1 MVIRNSEIS
10 VLNLA
15 RNKYDMPF
23 FVNMESFFEFSFWI
37 SEELV
42 DLEAQL
48 KTKHKARLHP
58 ASSSGR
64 LDGRAL

>member
-15 RNKYDMPF
+15 RNKYDSPF
-23 FVNMESFFEFSFWI
+23 FVNMQSFFEFSFWI

-42 DLEAQL
+42 DLEA
-48 KTKHKARLHP
+48 KFKPKHKGRQQP
-58 ASSSGR
+58 VSSSGR
-64 LDGRAL
+64 LD

>member
-15 RNKYDMPF
+15 RNKYDSPF
-23 FVNMESFFEFSFWI
+23 FVNMQSFFEFSFWI

-42 DLEAQL
+42 DLEAQFEP
-48 KTKHKARLHP
+48 KHRVQQQP
-58 ASSSGR
+58 VSSSGR
-64 LDGRAL
+64 LD